1 MARHRNRIKTFQG
14 APIVTEQNQTQE
26 QEPVLQKGEEVT
38 LPEGVV
44 APDLGQGT
52 EGEAAVLGVSDI
64 LADESKEQAQAEQA
78 KAEAEPAKEPT
89 PQPTPKP
96 TPTTSPIVKETA
108 PVKPQVQKQ
117 PAEAKEEKP
126 AILDEVDQYLYDAET
141 NGTETQKRILG
152 AIQRFEQG
160 LKPRTPV
167 TPDEAFSTQWEFL
180 QHLRWLLEKDFEEFR
195 PAYNALLVY
204 VYRHLGQNNAS
215 NYSALS
221 QYNTDRHLD
230 SWKRGQDSC
239 NAYSNFM
246 TLLRNTSNPR
256 TRNSDIKKI
265 VLDRVAPNF
274 ISEKG
279 LSNLKAFYA
288 V

>member
-1 MARHRNRIKTFQG
+1 MARHRNRVKTLQG

-26 QEPVLQKGEEVT
+26 QEPVLQEGEAAT
-38 LPEGVV
+38 LHEGGV
-44 APDLGQGT
+44 APELGQIT
-52 EGEAAVLGVSDI
+52 EGEAGVLGVSDI
-64 LADESKEQAQAEQA
+64 SADEAEEHKQAEQT
-78 KAEAEPAKEPT
+78 KVEAEPAKEPA
-89 PQPTPKP
+89 PEP
-96 TPTTSPIVKETA
+96 TPTAPPVVKETA

-117 PAEAKEEKP
+117 AAEPKEDKP
-126 AILDEVDQYLYDAET
+126 VILDEVDQYLYDAQN
-141 NGTETQKRILG
+141 NGTEVQKRILG
-152 AIQRFEQG
+152 AIQRFELG

-167 TPDEAFSTQWEFL
+167 TADEAFSTQWEFL
-180 QHLRWLLEKDFEEFR
+180 QHLRWLLEKNFEEFR

-204 VYRHLGQNNAS
+204 VHRHLGQNNAS

-274 ISEKG
+274 ISEKA